1 MAKAKKLPSGSWRV
15 QLYIGK
21 DDAGKRRYKS
31 FTAATKKEAEAAAA
45 LYSVQKKQK
54 DAIGMTVGD
63 AIDKYIESKENVL
76 SPSTI
81 RSYRSY
87 RKSYLQGIMDVP
99 LDELDNRIVQA
110 AVNRDAIDKSPKT
123 LRNAHG
129 LLSAA
134 LGVYLPD
141 MTLRTTMPAKEHK
154 IREMPTPA
162 EVMELVYG
170 TPIELPCLLAIWM
183 GMRMSEVRGIRY
195 SDISGNILTIRHTKI
210 LVEGED
216 IVRDQT
222 KNYTS
227 TRQLRLPA
235 YILDLIEQSR
245 EENGS
250 EYIVTLSGAA
260 IYCRLKRLLAKHGL
274 PHIRFHDLRHLN
286 ASVMHE
292 LGVPDK
298 YAMERGGWS
307 TNSVLQSVY
316 QHTFSEK
323 RKSVDD
329 QIDAYFNSIMQHDIQ
344 HRREE
349 TAL

>member
-21 DDAGKRRYKS
+21 DDAGKRQYKS
-31 FTAATKKEAEAAAA
+31 FTAPTKKEAEAAAA

-162 EVMELVYG
+162 EVMDLVYG

>member
-15 QLYIGK
+15 RLYIGK
-21 DDAGKRRYKS
+21 DDAGKPQYKS
-31 FTAATKKEAEAAAA
+31 FTAPTKKEAEAAAA
-45 LYSVQKKQK
+45 MYSVQRKREQTG
-54 DAIGMTVGD
+54 DMTVGE
-63 AIDKYIESKENVL
+63 AIDRYIESKENVL

-87 RKSYLQGIMDVP
+87 RKSYLQALMGVELED
-99 LDELDNRIVQA
+99 LDNKIVQA
-110 AVNRDAIDKSPKT
+110 AVNRDALDKSPKT

-141 MTLRTTMPAKEHK
+141 LTLRTTMPAKEHK

-162 EVMELVYG
+162 EVMDLVRG

-195 SDISGNILTIRHTKI
+195 SDISGDILTIRHTKI

-235 YILDLIEQSR
+235 YILELIEQSR
-245 EENGS
+245 DGNDG

-286 ASVMHE
+286 ASVMLK

-307 TNSVLQSVY
+307 TDGVLRSVY
-316 QHTFSEK
+316 QHTFDDK
-323 RKSVDD
+323 RREIDD
-329 QIDAYFNSIMQHDIQ
+329 QIDEYFRKLIDKND
-344 HRREE
+344 
-349 TAL
+349 TKNDTNA